1 VEDIVNTYSSM
12 TMKCVRY
19 FVTGR
24 GIEHPASAEIIE
36 AFGDSRTTQ
45 SSPFRPGV
53 LMKPPRRK
61 PMQLKMMLSALVI
74 AAAALQA
81 LPAAADESKPVSLP
95 RTAAPAGVELYI
107 ISPKDG
113 ETLGQD
119 VTVRFGLRGMG
130 VSPAGTMKEG
140 TGHHHLLIDADV
152 LPPLD
157 QPIPADDR
165 HKHFG
170 GGQTEVTIKLAPGK
184 HTLQLDL
191 GDALHMQFDP
201 PIVSK
206 KISVA
211 VK

>member
-1 VEDIVNTYSSM
+1 M
-12 TMKCVRY
+12 RFK
-19 FVTGR
+19 
-24 GIEHPASAEIIE
+24 
-36 AFGDSRTTQ
+36 
-45 SSPFRPGV
+45 
-53 LMKPPRRK
+53 L
-61 PMQLKMMLSALVI
+61 MLSAFVI
-74 AAAALQA
+74 AGAALQV
-81 LPAAADESKPVSLP
+81 LPALADESKPMSLP
-95 RTAAPAGVELYI
+95 KTAAPAGVELYI

-113 ETLGQD
+113 DTVGKE

-130 VSPAGTMKEG
+130 VSPAGMMKEG
-140 TGHHHLLIDADV
+140 TGHHHLLIDADA

-157 QPIPADDR
+157 QPIPADDH

-170 GGQTEVTIKLAPGK
+170 GGQTETKVTLTPGK

-206 KISVA
+206 KITVT